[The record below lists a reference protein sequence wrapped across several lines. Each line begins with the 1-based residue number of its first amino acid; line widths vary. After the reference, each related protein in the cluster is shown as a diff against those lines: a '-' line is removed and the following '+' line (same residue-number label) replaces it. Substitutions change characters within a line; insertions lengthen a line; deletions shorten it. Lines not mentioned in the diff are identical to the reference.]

1 MEYYQ
6 YNLNYFMKGLMQ
18 INHIFKIIE
27 KINTILLELN
37 SKKLFEKMLFLETFA
52 FKSFFCFRNK
62 DTKEALI

>member
-6 YNLNYFMKGLMQ
+6 YNLNYFMKGRMQ

-37 SKKLFEKMLFLETFA
+37 SKKLFEKILFLE
-52 FKSFFCFRNK
+52 
-62 DTKEALI
+62 I